1 VARTRKGLRPPVPHP
16 KTNSSNPKIDTP
28 NVAISPR
35 SLSNSWIYL
44 GLAAAIFAVYGQVW
58 GHAFLNYDDPDY
70 VTANAL
76 VQGGLTAAG
85 FLSAFAS
92 AHASNWIPLTWLS
105 HMLDSQLFGL
115 RSGPQHLMNVA
126 IHALSTLLLY
136 AFLWK
141 ATEARWRSVFVAFM
155 FALHPLHVESVAWIA
170 ERKDVLCGLFW
181 MLTFL
186 AYLKYVERR
195 SVGHSAVVALMVACA
210 LMAKPMAVT
219 LPLVLLL
226 LDIWP
231 LRRFER
237 EKLTALAIEKIPLIA
252 LAIGSAIVTYVVQE
266 STGAVSGTD
275 KIAMINRV
283 ANAFASYF
291 TYFVEFVWPSNLAVF
306 YPYPE
311 SPQWILAAAGIAA
324 LAVITVFVIH
334 QFRERPYFA
343 VGGMWY
349 SVTLLPVIGLVQVGA
364 QAHADRYM
372 YLPMIGLSIAIV
384 WGLTDWFKGK
394 GWSQTALAAGTA
406 AVCATWAIVTFINLD
421 DWRDSIALFERAIE
435 VTDRNAIAY
444 NNLGSAL
451 WDQGRLPEALPQFEM
466 AVRIQP
472 QAPEKQDN
480 LGSALTAAGRF
491 EEAQVHLERALQL
504 SPDFAKAHVDLA
516 LAFTRQGKI
525 GDATA
530 HYLTALRLQ
539 PDNPEAH
546 YGIAGILAQQGR
558 MQEALPHFQKAL
570 PHMIDELKKKP
581 DSLEG
586 HYNLGTVY
594 ALMGRTDEAI
604 VEFTSAVRLGPD
616 DPESRF
622 NLATALA
629 SRSRTSEAAD
639 QFAAAVRL
647 RPEYLRAHV
656 SLAQVLGT
664 LGRND
669 EAIREFQ
676 EALRI
681 DPSSA
686 EARDGISRLRSR

>member
-1 VARTRKGLRPPVPHP
+1 MRWCKA
-16 KTNSSNPKIDTP
+16 
-28 NVAISPR
+28 
-35 SLSNSWIYL
+35 
-44 GLAAAIFAVYGQVW
+44 
-58 GHAFLNYDDPDY
+58 
-70 VTANAL
+70 
-76 VQGGLTAAG
+76 GLTPTG

-105 HMLDSQLFGL
+105 HMLDFQLFGL
-115 RSGPQHLMNVA
+115 RSGPQHLMNVV
-126 IHALSTLLLY
+126 IHAISTLLLY

-141 ATEARWRSVFVAFM
+141 ATGARWRSALVAFV

-186 AYLKYVERR
+186 AYLKYAERR
-195 SVGHSAVVALMVACA
+195 SVGRYAVVALMVACA

-231 LRRFER
+231 LRRIER
-237 EKLTALAIEKIPLIA
+237 EKLSALAIEKIPLIA

-266 STGAVSGTD
+266 STGAVSGVD
-275 KIAMINRV
+275 KIAILNRV
-283 ANAFASYF
+283 ANALASYF
-291 TYFVEFVWPSNLAVF
+291 TYLVEFVWPANLAVF

-311 SPQWILAAAGIAA
+311 SPQWILASVGVVA
-324 LAVITVFVIH
+324 LAVITTLAIRE
-334 QFRERPYFA
+334 FRERPYFA
-343 VGGMWY
+343 VGWIWFL
-349 SVTLLPVIGLVQVGA
+349 VTLLPVIGLVQVG
-364 QAHADRYM
+364 QQSHADRYT
-372 YLPMIGLSIAIV
+372 YLPMIGLSIAIA
-384 WGLTDWFKGK
+384 WGFVDWFERK
-394 GWSQTALAAGTA
+394 GWSQTGLAFA
-406 AVCATWAIVTFINLD
+406 AVAICAAWAIVTFVNLD
-421 DWRDSIALFERAIE
+421 YWRDSIALFEHAIE

-525 GDATA
+525 DDARA

-546 YGIAGILAQQGR
+546 YGLGGILAQQGR
-558 MQEALPHFQKAL
+558 MQEALPHLEKGIPYLLGKISAS
-570 PHMIDELKKKP
+570 P
-581 DSLEG
+581 DSVENR
-586 HYNLGTVY
+586 YNLGTLY
-594 ALMGRTDEAI
+594 GMMGRTADAIAQFSEAI
-604 VEFTSAVRLGPD
+604 RLRPD
-616 DPESRF
+616 DVETRF
-622 NLATALA
+622 NLGTALMKQN
-629 SRSRTSEAAD
+629 RTQEAVD

-647 RPEYLRAHV
+647 QPDYLRGHI
-656 SLAQVLGT
+656 SLAQALDS
-664 LGRND
+664 LGRD
-669 EAIREFQ
+669 DDAIREFQ

-681 DPSSA
+681 DPNSI
-686 EARDGISRLRSR
+686 EARDGISRLRMR